1 MSVSILERTDDY
13 IVLSVKVPFRDT
25 MLETEE
31 SIQTVLNEAGTVAS
45 GEALAQYDTDG
56 EPLEIAG
63 RSWTSKG
70 QLPKT
75 YQTPY
80 GAIEVWRHVY
90 QSSAGGVTYCP
101 LEMDSRIIVTSTP
114 RFAKVIA
121 HKYAEM
127 SGGKVIE
134 DLSENH
140 GRSLPLAFVQI
151 LAEAVG
157 SIALA
162 KEEDWHY
169 QTPKQSVPI
178 PTISVGLDGTC
189 VLLCQEGFRQAMVG
203 TISLYDAAGERQ
215 HTTYIAAA
223 PEAGKAGFL
232 KRLQGE
238 IDQIKRLYPDA
249 HYQGLADGAVDNWS
263 FLIPNTDSQMI
274 DFYHATEYLADVAK
288 AVHPRS
294 KAQQKSWMRDACHDL
309 KHRMGAASD
318 LLQTMEAIPTP
329 KLSPATQQSLQDAI
343 TYFRNHQHQ
352 MDYAEARANH
362 LPIGSGVTEA
372 ACKVLV
378 KARLG
383 SSGMKW
389 KRTGAEI
396 VLSLRALTHTKGR
409 WGQFWDKINRYG
421 CSFVQ

>member
-1 MSVSILERTDDY
+1 MSVSILERTDEY
-13 IVLSVKVPFRDT
+13 VVLTVKIPFSGS

-31 SIQTVLNEAGTVAS
+31 GIQTILNEAGTIAS
-45 GEALAQYDTDG
+45 GEALQEYDTDG
-56 EPLEIAG
+56 SPIEIAG
-63 RSWTSKG
+63 RQWTSKG
-70 QLPKT
+70 TLPKT

-80 GAIEVWRHVY
+80 GAIEVLRHVY

-101 LEMDSRIIVTSTP
+101 LEVDSRIIVTSTP
-114 RFAKVIA
+114 RFAKQIS

-134 DLSENH
+134 DLGENH
-140 GRSLPLAFVQI
+140 GRELPLAFVQI

-162 KEEDWHY
+162 KEESWHY

-178 PTISVGLDGTC
+178 PTISIGLDGTC
-189 VLLCQEGFRQAMVG
+189 MWLCQEGFRQAMVG
-203 TISLYDAAGERQ
+203 TISLYDGSGERQ

-223 PEAGKAGFL
+223 PEGGKAVFL
-232 KRLQGE
+232 GRLQSE
-238 IDQIKRLYPDA
+238 IDQIKRLYPNA
-249 HYQGLADGAVDNWS
+249 QYQGLADGAADNWS
-263 FLIPNTDSQMI
+263 FLLPNTSRQVI
-274 DFYHATEYLADVAK
+274 DFYHVTEYLADVAK
-288 AVHPRS
+288 ALYPRS
-294 KAQQKSWMRDACHDL
+294 KAQQKSWMDTACHDL
-309 KHRMGAASD
+309 KHRIGAAAD
-318 LLQTMEAIPTP
+318 LLKTMETISTS
-329 KLSPATQQSLQDAI
+329 KLSQAMQEGLQDAI
-343 TYFRNHQHQ
+343 TYFRNHHHQ
-352 MDYAEARANH
+352 MQYAEAIADH

-378 KARLG
+378 KARLC

-409 WGQFWDKINRYG
+409 WSQFWAKINQYG
-421 CSFVQ
+421 CSFT

>member
-13 IVLSVKVPFRDT
+13 VVLAVKVPFQET

-31 SIQTVLNEAGTVAS
+31 RLQTVLNEAGTVAS
-45 GEALAQYDTDG
+45 GEALAQYDTEG
-56 EPLEIAG
+56 EPLEIEG
-63 RSWTSKG
+63 RQWTSKG

-80 GAIEVWRHVY
+80 GAIEVSRHVY
-90 QSSAGGVTYCP
+90 QSSAGGATYCP
-101 LEMDSRIIVTSTP
+101 LEVDSRIIVTSTP

-134 DLSENH
+134 DLGENH

-157 SIALA
+157 SLALA
-162 KEEDWHY
+162 QEEAWHY

-178 PTISVGLDGTC
+178 PTISIGLDGTC

-223 PEAGKAGFL
+223 PAAGKAVFL
-232 KRLQGE
+232 SRLQGE
-238 IDQIKRLYPDA
+238 VDQIKRLYPQA
-249 HYQGLADGAVDNWS
+249 HYQGLADGAVENWQ
-263 FLIPNTDSQMI
+263 FLIPNTDSQII
-274 DFYHATEYLADVAK
+274 DFYHVTQYLADVAK
-288 AVHPRS
+288 ALHPRA
-294 KAQQKSWMRDACHDL
+294 KTQRQIWMDEACHDL
-309 KHRMGAASD
+309 KHTMGSAAD
-318 LLQTMEAIPTP
+318 LLKTMEALPITQ
-329 KLSPATQQSLQDAI
+329 LSQATQQGLQDAI
-343 TYFRNHQHQ
+343 TYFRNHHHQ
-352 MDYAEARANH
+352 MHYAEAVANH

-409 WGQFWDKINRYG
+409 WAQFWSKINRYG

>member
-1 MSVSILERTDDY
+1 MSVSILERSDEY
-13 IVLSVKVPFRDT
+13 VLLEVKIPFRDT

-45 GEALAQYDTDG
+45 GEALQQYDTDG
-56 EPLEIAG
+56 SALEIAG
-63 RSWTSKG
+63 RQWTSKG
-70 QLPKT
+70 CLPKT

-80 GAIEVWRHVY
+80 GAIEVLRHVY
-90 QSSAGGVTYCP
+90 QSSGGGPTYCP
-101 LEMDSRIIVTSTP
+101 LEVNSRIIVTSTP
-114 RFAKVIA
+114 RFAKQIA

-134 DLSENH
+134 DLRENH
-140 GRSLPLAFVQI
+140 GRDLPLAFIQI

-162 KEEDWHY
+162 KAEDWHY

-178 PTISVGLDGTC
+178 PSISIGLDGTC
-189 VLLCQEGFRQAMVG
+189 LWLCQDGFRQAMVG

-223 PEAGKAGFL
+223 PESGKAVFMA
-232 KRLQGE
+232 RMQAE
-238 IDQIKRLYPDA
+238 VDQIKRLYPNA
-249 HYQGLADGAVDNWS
+249 HYQGLADGAADNWQ
-263 FLIPNTDSQMI
+263 FLIPNTDRQVI
-274 DFYHATEYLADVAK
+274 DFYHATQYLADVAK
-288 AVHPRS
+288 ALHPRS
-294 KAQQKSWMRDACHDL
+294 KAQQQSWMDTACHDL
-309 KHRMGAASD
+309 KHTVGAAAD
-318 LLQTMEAIPTP
+318 LLKTMATIPTD
-329 KLSPATQQSLQDAI
+329 KLSQATQQGLQDAI
-343 TYFRNHQHQ
+343 TYFRNHHHQ
-352 MDYAEARANH
+352 MLYAEAMAAH

-389 KRTGAEI
+389 NRTGAEI
-396 VLSLRALTHTKGR
+396 VLSLRALTHTKSR
-409 WGQFWDKINRYG
+409 WAQFWTKINRYG
-421 CSFVQ
+421 CSFV